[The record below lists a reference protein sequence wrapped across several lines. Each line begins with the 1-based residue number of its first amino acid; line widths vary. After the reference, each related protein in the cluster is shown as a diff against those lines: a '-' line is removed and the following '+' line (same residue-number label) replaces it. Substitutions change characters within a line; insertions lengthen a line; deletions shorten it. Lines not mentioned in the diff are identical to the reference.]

1 MADFPTFSHAL
12 IAACGEIPSTSARA
26 SDIKSPTEAG
36 YVVTWK
42 RTTRATRAW
51 RVTLRYIDQAD
62 YATWTAFIATCGTF
76 AAFNFTVPKA
86 GGTYSVRFIERPS
99 TPYSAPYWSS
109 SFGLEEV

>member
-12 IAACGEIPSTSARA
+12 ITACGEIPSTSARA
-26 SDIKSPTEAG
+26 SDVKSPTETG

-42 RTTRATRAW
+42 RITRATRAW

-62 YATWTAFIATCGTF
+62 YATWTEFIATYGTF